1 MKHALNRSLATALL
15 LLAGVPAGAASA
27 APQPLCQ
34 DKIERVERQLEQ
46 ARDHRETHRARGLR
60 NALEALRDHCT
71 DTGLIKEARQAVRE
85 AEQEVSERQAD
96 LDEAIADKDRDDIA
110 KRREKLRE
118 AEAEW
123 QEAQT
128 QLQQLKLRAKG
139 STS

>member
-1 MKHALNRSLATALL
+1 MNQALNRSLATALL
-15 LLAGVPAGAASA
+15 LLAGLLAGPASA
-27 APQPLCQ
+27 AQQPLCQ

-46 ARDHRETHRARGLR
+46 ALDHQERHRARGLR

-85 AEQEVSERQAD
+85 AEQEVSERRAD
-96 LDEAIADKDRDDIA
+96 LEEAIADNDRDDIA

-123 QEAQT
+123 QEAQM
-128 QLQQLKLRAKG
+128 QLRRLL
-139 STS
+139 SSS